1 MRRKLLLPLAVIVL
15 LATAAIAAVTLL
27 NYRSSKGSRE
37 HVLSTEISIGNRVA
51 VAVYRNGKLIQRVE
65 KVGDPWLL
73 NFYAIIADVFLG
85 RYYVDGVKF
94 YDVSG
99 AAHTRPDFEYEGL
112 NPTLAVGVGGSDI
125 EVSPLDYE
133 LGLLYARV
141 DVPSAN
147 VAVEDNG
154 TMITITFSGSW
165 TADQNVTLK
174 EVGLYWKGSGDYGST
189 TAVYVLIAR
198 DLLPSPLSVVES
210 DSVIVS
216 YTVYIPYDK
225 PPILKNLVALIANY
239 VFGLKAYNKAISYVA
254 TDGTVTTVMDL
265 GRDEKYSPYD
275 AVKEYTYLEV
285 GSGLAI
291 YRSTLNKLYEKVK
304 RSPNYVKIELSHN
317 MTHVVFSLP
326 AGAITFTAETTITEV
341 GIVISATDINS
352 GEGSASKDVLILYFP
367 LEQPIKVPAGSGIK
381 FTFQL
386 AFRLAPVSP

>member
-225 PPILKNLVALIANY
+225 PPILKNLAALIANY
-239 VFGLKAYNKAISYVA
+239 VFGLKAYNKAINYVT
-254 TDGTVTTVMDL
+254 TDGTATTVMDL
-265 GRDEKYSPYD
+265 GEDNSAFGDRTMEH
-275 AVKEYTYLEV
+275 TYLVV

-291 YRSTLNKLYEKVK
+291 YRSTLNKLYESVK
-304 RSPNYVKIELSHN
+304 SSQNYVKIEFSHN

-326 AGAITFTAETTITEV
+326 AGAITFTSETTITEV
-341 GIVISATDINS
+341 GIVISGTDISS
-352 GEGSASKDVLILYFP
+352 GADTTAKSVLILYFP

-386 AFRLAPVSP
+386 AFRLAPASP